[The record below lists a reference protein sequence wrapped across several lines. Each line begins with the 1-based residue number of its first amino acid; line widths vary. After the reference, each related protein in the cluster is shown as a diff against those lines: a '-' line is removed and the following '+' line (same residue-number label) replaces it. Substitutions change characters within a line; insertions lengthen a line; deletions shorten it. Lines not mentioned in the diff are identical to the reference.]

1 MAANPPPFLSYL
13 FLAALPVMLVGVV
26 RDLRLVYR
34 LRRVGVA
41 ALGRVVGQRRDKSR
55 HVPMLRF
62 PTLYGQPVEGESAAP
77 QTSLECFDGDEVA
90 VVYDPDQP
98 TRFLLS
104 HELTVGPLYLIG
116 GIGLAI
122 WLVLLLMVT

>member
-1 MAANPPPFLSYL
+1 MAANPPPFWPYL
-13 FLAALPVMLVGVV
+13 FLAALPVLLVGIV
-26 RDLRLVYR
+26 RHLRLVYR

-41 ALGRVVGQRRDKSR
+41 ALGRVVGQRRDRSR
-55 HVPMLRF
+55 HVPTLRF

-77 QTSLECFDGDEVA
+77 QTSWECFDGDEVA

-104 HELTVGPLYLIG
+104 HELTVGPSYLMG
-116 GIGLAI
+116 GIGLVI
-122 WLVLLLMVT
+122 WLALMLLVT